1 MMSSPIFVRPSI
13 SRAAAMRSTVA
24 RARCRSLGPKATILY
39 RAPSLGPVAR
49 PVIPMP
55 RILRA
60 RIAEK
65 AADMIKTGL
74 DNQRHATIVEA

>member
-1 MMSSPIFVRPSI
+1 
-13 SRAAAMRSTVA
+13 
-24 RARCRSLGPKATILY
+24 
-39 RAPSLGPVAR
+39 
-49 PVIPMP
+49 MP